1 MKIFFLPE
9 DNGARLTGDGTSAGS
24 AWDEVLN
31 TRHTVVVRTY
41 IERWPR
47 KDRAPEKVLIIV
59 VGPDE
64 EARHRCPKCG
74 ERGRPAGHDVVR
86 WRTLDV
92 VSVWLAVAVAR

>member
-9 DNGARLTGDGTSAGS
+9 DNGARLTGDGTLAGS
-24 AWDEVLN
+24 VWDEVLN

-41 IERWPR
+41 IELAAQGPGTGEGPDHRGR
-47 KDRAPEKVLIIV
+47 
-59 VGPDE
+59 PDE